1 MTTAQLHEILDDEDR
16 KLSKK
21 ELLKIVGELYV
32 DVREESYKYNIQDN
46 KYHFYCGEQ
55 NAFRIVLDLL
65 EHLEEK
71 EYEFE

>member
-1 MTTAQLHEILDDEDR
+1 MTTAELHEILDDEDR
-16 KLSKK
+16 KISRK
-21 ELLKIVGELYV
+21 ELMKVLGNLYV
-32 DVREESYKYNIQDN
+32 DVMEESYKYNIQDSQ
-46 KYHFYCGEQ
+46 YHYYCGEQ